1 MPSWLLNWKAILD
14 AAAALASITG
24 LFFSY
29 SAWRKAA
36 GAESAANQAREAV
49 RRSNAGEDLQ
59 MLSEKAQELLSCAQS
74 DQIEAALLRSR
85 DLLAGIAQARQRWQ
99 AFFAEDSPQQI
110 EKAAKEVGRISRAL
124 SAGRAAIIPEVREKL
139 LKSCH
144 EVAIVLAEELARR
157 EDERRG

>member
-1 MPSWLLNWKAILD
+1 
-14 AAAALASITG
+14 
-24 LFFSY
+24 
-29 SAWRKAA
+29 
-36 GAESAANQAREAV
+36 
-49 RRSNAGEDLQ
+49 

-124 SAGRAAIIPEVREKL
+124 
-139 LKSCH
+139 C
-144 EVAIVLAEELARR
+144 
-157 EDERRG
+157 RRGARQLRARP